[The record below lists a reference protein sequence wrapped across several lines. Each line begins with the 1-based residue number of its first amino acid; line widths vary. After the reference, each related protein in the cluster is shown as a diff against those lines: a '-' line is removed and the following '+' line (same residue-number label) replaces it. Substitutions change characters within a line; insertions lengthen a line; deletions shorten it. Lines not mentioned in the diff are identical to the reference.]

1 MLQLLSRFWNW
12 YISGFASHPDK
23 ALYESPRF
31 WRIVLTFIVF
41 TWCSQL
47 TKLTFAVWILP
58 LGLSSLICLAFWAF
72 LTQSGQE
79 FLRQYSRKQQAAT
92 AAEDRLTSMA
102 EEILQKSKFQVLID
116 EFKRLSTFSAVI
128 GWDEKAETEVQSLI
142 DNIQLFDSEI
152 NKQLKNLSEQKTENY
167 KMKYRTVMED
177 MAEKLQEAIDFTPNS
192 PTEQKLLLKE
202 LRQRKKEL
210 QLQKREIA
218 VSAKQIREEA
228 RLKSVHAG
236 RFLGIYNSKLASI
249 ERRSIRYRREA
260 LVAPSEDVKAS
271 IDRQILQIDKDILWA
286 ERFTA

>member
-1 MLQLLSRFWNW
+1 
-12 YISGFASHPDK
+12 
-23 ALYESPRF
+23 
-31 WRIVLTFIVF
+31 
-41 TWCSQL
+41 
-47 TKLTFAVWILP
+47 
-58 LGLSSLICLAFWAF
+58 
-72 LTQSGQE
+72 
-79 FLRQYSRKQQAAT
+79 
-92 AAEDRLTSMA
+92 
-102 EEILQKSKFQVLID
+102 
-116 EFKRLSTFSAVI
+116 VI